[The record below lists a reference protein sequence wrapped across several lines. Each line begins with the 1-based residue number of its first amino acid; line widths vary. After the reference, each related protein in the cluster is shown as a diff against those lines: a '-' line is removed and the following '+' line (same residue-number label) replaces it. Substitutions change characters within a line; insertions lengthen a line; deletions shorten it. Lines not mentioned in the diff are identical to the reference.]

1 MGNEKASSNSGN
13 MVDMSNMPLRWGHVR
28 VVIAGSLG
36 QLIGQ
41 GLAVLISVVIPMVQL
56 VSHPELSAGM
66 QGILG
71 CISLIG
77 ISVGAFV
84 FGKLSDSYGYLLFFR
99 LCPVLIIISSIAAYF
114 FNDLHM
120 LLICLFVMG
129 FSVGGEYS
137 LDSNYISD
145 LMPDRFKVFMVGVA
159 KAASSVGNIIVA
171 ALCFWIIRT
180 WDSASNWPELLF
192 IITGIAA
199 VILLTRIRFAQSPAW
214 LIAHGKIGEAQKA
227 VKYFLG
233 NDVEIKVDNNKAAD
247 SAQQTYKFSK
257 FLKSNT
263 KEIILTGIPWACEG
277 LGVYGIGIFM
287 PTLII
292 ALGLS
297 FEPAH
302 AIPMKHI
309 ASSIEITI
317 WLSAVMI
324 VGFAIGLLLLR
335 RTSHIKLQSLG
346 FILCAIGLIVLLLAY
361 ELKWDS
367 WIAIGG
373 FMAFELFLNTG
384 PHLVTF
390 ILPSQIYPVAYR
402 GTGDGIAASI
412 GKLGAVLGA
421 FFIPVLMRWGGCTL
435 ALEVSIVTMLI
446 GALITSV
453 IGRQLLKH
461 RLNTDNNGQS

>member
-1 MGNEKASSNSGN
+1 MGNGKVSSNSGT
-13 MVDMSNMPLRWGHVR
+13 MVNMSNMPLRWGHIK
-28 VVIAGSLG
+28 VVIAGALG

-41 GLAVLISVVIPMVQL
+41 GLAVLVSVVIPMVQL

-66 QGILG
+66 QGMLG

-77 ISVGAFV
+77 ISIGAFV
-84 FGKLSDSYGYLLFFR
+84 FGKLSDRYGYLWFFR
-99 LCPVLIIISSIAAYF
+99 LCPVLIIVASVVAYF
-114 FNDLHM
+114 FSGLHM
-120 LLICLFVMG
+120 LLICLFIMG

-145 LMPDRFKVFMVGVA
+145 LMPDKYKVFMVGVA

-180 WDSASNWPELLF
+180 WDSANNWPELLF

-214 LIAHGKIGEAQKA
+214 LLAHGKISEAQKA

-233 NDVEIKVDNNKAAD
+233 NDVEIDTNISKKAD
-247 SAQQTYKFSK
+247 TNPETYSFSQ
-257 FLKSNT
+257 FLKKNI
-263 KEIILTGIPWACEG
+263 KEIILTGVPWACEG

-302 AIPMKHI
+302 AAPMEHI

-324 VGFAIGLLLLR
+324 AGFAIGLSVLR

-346 FILCAIGLIVLLLAY
+346 FVFCALGLVVLLLAY
-361 ELKWDS
+361 KLKWDA
-367 WIAIGG
+367 WIAIAG
-373 FMAFELFLNTG
+373 FMVFELFLNIG

-421 FFIPVLMRWGGCTL
+421 FFIPVLLRWGGCTL
-435 ALEVSIVTMLI
+435 ALEVSIVTMLV
-446 GALITSV
+446 GALVTSAF
-453 IGRQLLKH
+453 GRQVLRSRPDIDTNRH
-461 RLNTDNNGQS
+461 

>member
-159 KAASSVGNIIVA
+159 KPH
-171 ALCFWIIRT
+171 R
-180 WDSASNWPELLF
+180 
-192 IITGIAA
+192 
-199 VILLTRIRFAQSPAW
+199 
-214 LIAHGKIGEAQKA
+214 
-227 VKYFLG
+227 
-233 NDVEIKVDNNKAAD
+233 
-247 SAQQTYKFSK
+247 
-257 FLKSNT
+257 
-263 KEIILTGIPWACEG
+263 PWA
-277 LGVYGIGIFM
+277 
-287 PTLII
+287 
-292 ALGLS
+292 
-297 FEPAH
+297 
-302 AIPMKHI
+302 
-309 ASSIEITI
+309 
-317 WLSAVMI
+317 
-324 VGFAIGLLLLR
+324 
-335 RTSHIKLQSLG
+335 TS
-346 FILCAIGLIVLLLAY
+346 
-361 ELKWDS
+361 
-367 WIAIGG
+367 
-373 FMAFELFLNTG
+373 
-384 PHLVTF
+384 
-390 ILPSQIYPVAYR
+390 
-402 GTGDGIAASI
+402 
-412 GKLGAVLGA
+412 
-421 FFIPVLMRWGGCTL
+421 
-435 ALEVSIVTMLI
+435 
-446 GALITSV
+446 
-453 IGRQLLKH
+453 
-461 RLNTDNNGQS
+461 